1 MGPLVNFIRNRP
13 LVQFY
18 IYFFFFHFVSENLV
32 AAIGRAPDLIPGVA
46 PRRNQDHII
55 LVIAV
60 VDTGEIEI
68 GGKYRVSQKDR
79 FGPSTL
85 VFFYFFYF
93 QQVFFEI
100 FFYLSHGR

>member
-1 MGPLVNFIRNRP
+1 MCPLVNFIRNRP

-18 IYFFFFHFVSENLV
+18 IFFHFFFFLENLV

-79 FGPSTL
+79 FGPS
-85 VFFYFFYF
+85 
-93 QQVFFEI
+93 
-100 FFYLSHGR
+100 S